1 MWDHNLSTKNP
12 LTVETRAGLLRLYK
26 SGTDVTV
33 NMGTPDFRADKI
45 PILNRP
51 DSDEYELD
59 LPNGERVRFA
69 AVSVGNPHAVIQV
82 SDVSS
87 AKLDHIGSFFNS
99 SKDIFPVGINVEV
112 VERLSEGHIKIRI
125 YERGVGET
133 AACGSGACASVIA
146 LRRQRLVQDEVRVGL
161 PGGSL
166 GVTWPGQGDVY
177 LTGPAEHVFEGQ
189 ISLNSLLS
197 CSVV

>member
-1 MWDHNLSTKNP
+1 
-12 LTVETRAGLLRLYK
+12 
-26 SGTDVTV
+26 
-33 NMGTPDFRADKI
+33 MGTPDFRADKI

-51 DSDEYELD
+51 DSDEYELH
-59 LPNGERVRFA
+59 LPDGESVRFA

-87 AKLDHIGSFFNS
+87 VQLDHIGSFCNS

-166 GVTWPGQGDVY
+166 SVTWPGQGDVY

-189 ISLNSLLS
+189 ISLNYLLS
-197 CSVV
+197 